1 MQLAFPCAFA
11 ALQLFVA
18 RFYNSHFLFNCKL
31 FLTLFLFINFTLNST
46 AQQTDTLSNLELLA
60 VKKTNPA
67 NSTVPLQQLNR
78 ETLVQLNS
86 ISVADAVKYFSGVVV
101 KDYGGIG
108 GLKTISVRSLGAS
121 HSGVMY
127 DGLIMGDA
135 QAGQT
140 DLGRLSLDN
149 VEQIQL
155 FSNQPTELL
164 LPARSFA
171 QAALL
176 SISTSGQNNIKGNEL
191 TARFKTGSFGFLNPA
206 ILYKNNNSKN
216 FGYAFNA
223 EYQQANGN
231 YRFTDY
237 ETGTGNK
244 KRNNSDIKT
253 GRVETDLNYRFNDSN
268 KLSLK
273 VYYYDS
279 KRGLPGS
286 IILFNDLSGERLNNH
301 LFFTQASWNRSI
313 SRRSKILLAAKYT
326 ADYKY
331 YLDPDYPN
339 SAGKL
344 ENEFKQQELY
354 GSAVYAYKINHLLSA
369 SLSADIFNNSL
380 KRLDAFSQGFADPSR
395 TTLLQ
400 HLAIRFKN
408 RIAEINGSVLNTI
421 SREKVK
427 TGVAANNQQET
438 TGAVSASIQPFR
450 EMPLRARLSYKR
462 IFRLPTFDELYYTNV
477 GNTNLRPEYAHLFNA
492 GATAVLHPEKIV
504 QEILFTADAYYN
516 ESTDKIFA
524 VPRQNLFQWSMLNI
538 GKTTAKGID
547 LSIQSTFREW
557 KNINV
562 SLQGTY
568 SYQQAKDIS
577 DKTSLLYNTQLP
589 YTPEHSGS
597 INLFARYRNFQLGY
611 NVILSGYRYRQ
622 GEPIPTNLVEGWS
635 THDLNLSCEIQDRKK
650 TLYKAIL
657 ECNNLYNRQYEIIRY
672 YPMQGLNWRIGL
684 IVTHKKTTT

>member
-1 MQLAFPCAFA
+1 MQLAFTCAFA

-18 RFYNSHFLFNCKL
+18 RFYNNNFLFNSKA
-31 FLTLFLFINFTLNST
+31 FLTLFLFISFTTNSI
-46 AQQTDTLSNLELLA
+46 AQQTDTLRNLELLA
-60 VKKTNPA
+60 VKKTNAA
-67 NSTVPLQQLNR
+67 NSAVPLQQLNR
-78 ETLVQLNS
+78 ETLIQLNS

-155 FSNQPTELL
+155 FSNQPTEIM

-176 SISTSGQNNIKGNEL
+176 SITTSAQNNFKGTEL
-191 TARFKTGSFGFLNPA
+191 AARFKTGSFGFLNPA
-206 ILYKNNNSKN
+206 VLYKNNNSKN

-244 KRNNSDIKT
+244 KRNNSDIRT
-253 GRVETDLNYRFNDSN
+253 GRMEADLNYRINDSN

-286 IILFNDLSGERLNNH
+286 VILFNDLSGERLNNN

-313 SRRSKILLAAKYT
+313 SRKSKILLAAKYT

-369 SLSADIFNNSL
+369 SLSADVFNNSL
-380 KRLDAFSQGFADPSR
+380 KRLDAFDQGFSDPSR

-400 HLAIRFKN
+400 HFAIRFKN
-408 RIAEINGSVLNTI
+408 RMMEMNGSVLSTI

-427 TGVAANNQQET
+427 SGNAANNQQEIT
-438 TGAVSASIQPFR
+438 PAISASFQPFR
-450 EMPLRARLSYKR
+450 EMPLRFRVSYKR
-462 IFRLPTFDELYYTNV
+462 IFRLPTFDELYYTNI
-477 GNTNLRPEYAHLFNA
+477 GNTNLRPEYANLFNL
-492 GATAVLHPEKIV
+492 GITTVFRPRKFL
-504 QEILFTADAYYN
+504 QEILFTADGYYN

-547 LSIQSTFREW
+547 LSIQSSFRQW
-557 KNINV
+557 KNINFSV
-562 SLQGTY
+562 QGTY
-568 SYQQAKDIS
+568 SYQLAKDKS

-597 INLFARYRNFQLGY
+597 INLFARHRNFQFGY

-622 GEPIPTNLVEGWS
+622 GEPIAINLVEGWS
-635 THDLNLSCEIQDRKK
+635 THDLNLSWEIRDRKNIQ
-650 TLYKAIL
+650 YKAIL

-672 YPMQGLNWRIGL
+672 YPMQGFNWRIGL